1 MDTERWLK
9 DGETLDDLRPGL
21 KILQGK
27 TGYRFS
33 LDPVLLCSFAQIRP
47 QDRVLDLG
55 TGAGIIP
62 LLLASRHP
70 SVQIVAVELQEELA
84 DRARRSA
91 CLNRLE
97 KRIEVVFGDM
107 RIPEV
112 LSRFAPF
119 TAVLSNP
126 PYRPAGTGRL
136 SPGSERA
143 AARHELAGGLE
154 DFVETAARHLD
165 DGGRFFVI
173 HLAERLTDLLCAMR
187 LKRLEPKRL
196 RIVLSRAEEAARLVL
211 VEGRKGAKPGLAVEG
226 PLVIYDG
233 DGYSREVLAMYEA
246 RTSVPPPA

>member
-1 MDTERWLK
+1 MDTELWLK
-9 DGETLDDLRPGL
+9 DDETLDDLGPGL

-33 LDPVLLCSFAQIRP
+33 LDPVLLCSFARIRP

-62 LLLASRHP
+62 LLLASRHA
-70 SVQIVAVELQEELA
+70 SIRVVGVERQEELA

-91 CLNRLE
+91 QLNRLDE
-97 KRIEVVFGDM
+97 RIEIVCGDM
-107 RIPEV
+107 RVPEV
-112 LSRFAPF
+112 LSRYAPF
-119 TAVLSNP
+119 AAVLSNP

-143 AARHELAGGLE
+143 AARHELAGGLD
-154 DFVETAARHLD
+154 DFVGTAARCLD

-187 LKRLEPKRL
+187 LEKLEPKRL
-196 RIVLSRAEEAARLVL
+196 RIVLSRAGEAARLVL
-211 VEGRKGAKPGLAVEG
+211 VEGRKGAKPGLVVED

-233 DGYSREVLAMYEA
+233 DGYSREVLAMYET
-246 RTSVPPPA
+246 RTSVSPQS